1 MLERLEAVMASVEK
15 EAAILA
21 DERPHLIVLRGPRLG
36 DFFTLEGDALDLGS
50 DPFRADVVVRDIE
63 VEPRHAK
70 IFRDA
75 GGEYVLRDLG
85 TGKGTI
91 VNDEALDSERALG
104 WGQDHSKQLGAGVLP
119 RGSRAGRLPRYL
131 PVFHNALW
139 VLLHAVVIYHSYSEL
154 VIASD

>member
-1 MLERLEAVMASVEK
+1 MHPRRMLEHLEAVMASVEK

-21 DERPHLIVLRGPRLG
+21 GERPHLIVLRGPKLG

-91 VNDEALDSERALG
+91 VNDEALDSERALSDG
-104 WGQDHSKQLGAGVLP
+104 DRITLSNSVLEFSQGDP
-119 RGSRAGRLPRYL
+119 VRAAFHDICQCFTTLFGSC
-131 PVFHNALW
+131 FT
-139 VLLHAVVIYHSYSEL
+139 LL
-154 VIASD
+154 